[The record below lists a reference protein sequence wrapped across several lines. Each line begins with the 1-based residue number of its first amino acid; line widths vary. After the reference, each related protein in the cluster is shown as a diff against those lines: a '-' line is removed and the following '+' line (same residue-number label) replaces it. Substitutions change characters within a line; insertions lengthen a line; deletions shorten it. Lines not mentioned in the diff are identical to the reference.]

1 MIKLITLDLISS
13 LLISNMIIQL
23 NVLVFVVVIGYKE
36 ANLFRLLIC
45 HSLEMIKY
53 IYLFIYLLLKIK

>member
-45 HSLEMIKY
+45 HSLEMKKY
-53 IYLFIYLLLKIK
+53 INLLLKIK

>member
-23 NVLVFVVVIGYKE
+23 NAQVFVVVIAYKE
-36 ANLFRLLIC
+36 ANLLRLLIS
-45 HSLEMIKY
+45 HNLEMKEY
-53 IYLFIYLLLKIK
+53 IYLLLKIK